1 MAVLSLLSLA
11 LALACANASARSGV
25 LRCPE
30 RPASCTLCPSTGPLW
45 APSLS
50 IFYDGEPEDHHQEV
64 LGGSLDD
71 PLGKFCQGNSIAI
84 KSLALLTE
92 MYQWDAPSTT
102 VEAPPPESWHDFS
115 DFCSTS
121 RRSLSST
128 TSPRRGEGVSMV
140 GGLPLPPAGP
150 AAGGQ
155 ATSSIGV

>member
-1 MAVLSLLSLA
+1 MAVMSLLSLA

-71 PLGKFCQGNSIAI
+71 PLGKFCQGNSFIHDQVLGP
-84 KSLALLTE
+84 SE
-92 MYQWDAPSTT
+92 MYQWDAPL
-102 VEAPPPESWHDFS
+102 A
-115 DFCSTS
+115 
-121 RRSLSST
+121 R
-128 TSPRRGEGVSMV
+128 
-140 GGLPLPPAGP
+140 
-150 AAGGQ
+150 
-155 ATSSIGV
+155 

>member
-45 APSLS
+45 APSWS
-50 IFYDGEPEDHHQEV
+50 IFYDGEPEDHHQGV

-84 KSLALLTE
+84 KFLAPLTE
-92 MYQWDAPSTT
+92 MY
-102 VEAPPPESWHDFS
+102 H
-115 DFCSTS
+115 
-121 RRSLSST
+121 RRHGD
-128 TSPRRGEGVSMV
+128 RGSCWA
-140 GGLPLPPAGP
+140 LPLLVAHE
-150 AAGGQ
+150 
-155 ATSSIGV
+155 IGYARVFELGLWQLLL